1 VYVYVVCTGFCSY
14 DREDVDRRGRNEK
27 MKSSVGG
34 MEEHLLPSDW
44 E

>member
-1 VYVYVVCTGFCSY
+1 VYVVRTGFCSY

-27 MKSSVGG
+27 IKKRSRGG
-34 MEEHLLPSDW
+34 MEEQLLPSDW

>member
-1 VYVYVVCTGFCSY
+1 MYVVRTGFCSY

-27 MKSSVGG
+27 MKRCSGA
-34 MEEHLLPSDW
+34 MEEQLLPSEW